1 MILPGC
7 SSGSRVNA
15 SSVTISA
22 RPRANRFAPL
32 PQASSAAFW
41 LGITRHA
48 RAVQVIYALQDPGK
62 ATPDQVKDLNAARRD
77 LNDLRPHASRDAESA
92 YWRDSSLVPEAARGE
107 TKRARLAISH
117 ERDVRSDPEL
127 RADRFVERW
136 NKLRAGAQ
144 RAYVS
149 GDLDQRR
156 AHQDGMR
163 DMARS
168 LERDPQME
176 SILANRKQQ
185 LGISFDS
192 GRKLGAELAFHEG
205 FDLGRGRGL
214 GIGM

>member
-117 ERDVRSDPEL
+117 ERDVRSDPE
-127 RADRFVERW
+127 
-136 NKLRAGAQ
+136 
-144 RAYVS
+144 
-149 GDLDQRR
+149 RR